1 VSEHW
6 DINDAVIQAFR
17 TPEEGENYLDRILT
31 CCEHASS
38 RVRRLLILLI
48 LCMALFELLN
58 RSAVEKVTLS
68 FVELEDP
75 TSVATFLPV
84 VVAYLEYKLV
94 RQMLYWRSLQIT
106 FAAVIRVVQPGVAEN
121 RLASYLVPTV
131 PLFSNRQPKGAAF
144 ENVFSFQERVEGL
157 FAALCAFLLPIFQ
170 VYALSELLD
179 RMNGHP
185 TITFMV
191 AACMTI
197 ILTIIYLVAIVMLAS
212 HFIHWWV
219 YEKLIREDSSVRQR
233 LRSLLRR
240 TMSARPD

>member
-1 VSEHW
+1 VSDHW
-6 DINDAVIQAFR
+6 DVNEAAIQAFR

-31 CCEHASS
+31 CCEQASS

-48 LCMALFELLN
+48 LCIALFELLN
-58 RSAVEKVTLS
+58 RSAGGKVS
-68 FVELEDP
+68 FSFIELEDP

-121 RLASYLVPTV
+121 KLANYLVPTV

-144 ENVFSFQERVEGL
+144 ENVFSFQERIEGL
-157 FAALCAFLLPIFQ
+157 FAAVCAFLLPTFQ
-170 VYALSELLD
+170 VYALSQLLD
-179 RMNGHP
+179 RMNGQL

-197 ILTIIYLVAIVMLAS
+197 ILTIVYLVPIVMLAS
-212 HFIHWWV
+212 HVIHWWL
-219 YEKLIREDSSVRQR
+219 YEKFIREDSSIRQR
-233 LRSLLRR
+233 FRSLLRR
-240 TMSARPD
+240 TLSARPD

>member
-1 VSEHW
+1 MSEHW
-6 DINDAVIQAFR
+6 DINEAVIQAFR
-17 TPEEGENYLDRILT
+17 TPEEGENYLDRILI

-84 VVAYLEYKLV
+84 VVTYLEYKLV

-170 VYALSELLD
+170 VYALSELFD

-197 ILTIIYLVAIVMLAS
+197 ILTIIYMVAIVMLAS

-219 YEKLIREDSSVRQR
+219 YEKFIREDSSVRQR
-233 LRSLLRR
+233 LRSLPAAL
-240 TMSARPD
+240 